1 MECFLFL
8 VKEGDFCMKKS
19 FTWILLMM
27 SALLVFTGCSN
38 QSSSSKSSD
47 SDEDKIV
54 LRFTWWGG
62 QERSQKTQEVIDLYE
77 KAHPDVKIVPE
88 FSGLEGYFEKLD
100 TQLASGNAPDII
112 QFGGNLN
119 DYVLKGVV
127 LPLNEYMGKELDLSK
142 HPENMINAA
151 TYDDKFYGV
160 VLGVNAGGLVMNKT
174 AFDKANLPIPADDWT
189 WEDLEKT
196 AKSITTSLDKK
207 YGVLDFDEDGFGM
220 FLAQRDKVAYD
231 DGKVGFEEQ
240 DAKEWFQLWQ
250 DMRDSGAAAPAELQ
264 TQNQDDPAQSLI
276 VRGDVAMQF
285 VFSNQYAA
293 YNSATK
299 DELTFH
305 IPPYDAKTGKNG
317 VTLLPSQ
324 FLAGNAKTEH
334 PKEVAE
340 FLNFF
345 VNNIEA
351 GEVLGMDRGIPVNS
365 EVREKVS
372 ASATEEDK
380 VVLDYIDLVT
390 KTSDAEYTPLYP
402 GYVEEQKLYKQ
413 TVETIAFEKDSV
425 DNASKKYF
433 KELNKII
440 ERHSK

>member
-1 MECFLFL
+1 
-8 VKEGDFCMKKS
+8 MKKS
-19 FTWILLMM
+19 FTWILLVM

-38 QSSSSKSSD
+38 QSSSSGKSSGAD
-47 SDEDKIV
+47 GDKIE

-62 QERSQKTQEVIDLYE
+62 QERSQKTQEVIKLYE
-77 KAHPDVKIVPE
+77 KLHPDVKIVPE

-127 LPLNEYMGKELDLSK
+127 LPLDEYIGKELDLSK
-142 HPENMINAA
+142 HPENMIRAA

-174 AFDKANLPIPADDWT
+174 AFDEANVPIPADDWT

-196 AKSITTSLDKK
+196 SKEITTALDKK

-231 DGKVGFEEQ
+231 NGKVGFEEQ

-250 DMRDSGAAAPAELQ
+250 DMRESGAAAPAELQ

-285 VFSNQYAA
+285 IFSNQYAA

-305 IPPYDAKTGKNG
+305 IPPYDGETGKNG

-340 FLNFF
+340 FLDFF
-345 VNNIEA
+345 VNNIDA

-372 ASATEEDK
+372 SSATDEDK

-425 DNASKKYF
+425 DNASERYF

-440 ERHSK
+440 ERHSR